1 MHDRK
6 FNRVPS
12 GKNIFR
18 VSNFA
23 KVQFLQSSKFAKKLF
38 MFHLET
44 FSPTTLCAVLAG
56 TVCIPSVLFHV
67 NVVIDR
73 QAINVRALVID
84 T

>member
-1 MHDRK
+1 MTESLTEFLLVKISFVFLTLLKCNFCKAQKAFH
-6 FNRVPS
+6 
-12 GKNIFR
+12 
-18 VSNFA
+18 VSPRN
-23 KVQFLQSSKFAKKLF
+23 LF
-38 MFHLET
+38 TNNSVCL
-44 FSPTTLCAVLAG
+44 LAG